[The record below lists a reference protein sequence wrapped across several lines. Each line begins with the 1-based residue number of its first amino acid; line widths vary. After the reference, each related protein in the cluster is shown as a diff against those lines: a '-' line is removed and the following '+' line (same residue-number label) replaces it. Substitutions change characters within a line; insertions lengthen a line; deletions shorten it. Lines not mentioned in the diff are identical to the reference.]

1 MKSPK
6 KTLITNFSAL
16 TVVQLANYILP
27 LVILPYL
34 VRVIGPAK
42 FGVLAFAQAVVFYFT
57 LLPDFGINLY
67 APREIALLKDD
78 KKALSAFVS
87 GVLLI
92 KAVFLC
98 ASLVLYIAVVAV
110 VPRFRD
116 ESLVFILSAGYM
128 IANSFL
134 PTWFFQGIE
143 KMVNITMGLL
153 VARILSFVLIF
164 SLIREKGD
172 YVWVPLINSGGL
184 MAGVFLMYVLMF
196 YREGIKLMLSSKV
209 QLMKILRESIP
220 LFVSN
225 VAISVYTGINIV
237 VLGFLT
243 TDTVV
248 GYYSAA
254 ERLVKAGMGLQG
266 QLGNVFYPHTSSM
279 LKVSRERACLYE
291 ARVWPW
297 FFCEIG
303 IIHCA

>member
-67 APREIALLKDD
+67 APREIALLKEDQ
-78 KKALSAFVS
+78 KALSAIVS

-92 KAVFLC
+92 KALFLC

-153 VARILSFVLIF
+153 VARILSLVLIF
-164 SLIREKGD
+164 SFIREKGD

-184 MAGVFLMYVLMF
+184 MAGVLLMYVLMF
-196 YREGIKLMLSSKV
+196 YREDIKLMLPSKV
-209 QLMKILRESIP
+209 QLRKILRESIP
-220 LFVSN
+220 L
-225 VAISVYTGINIV
+225 
-237 VLGFLT
+237 
-243 TDTVV
+243 
-248 GYYSAA
+248 
-254 ERLVKAGMGLQG
+254 
-266 QLGNVFYPHTSSM
+266 
-279 LKVSRERACLYE
+279 
-291 ARVWPW
+291 
-297 FFCEIG
+297 
-303 IIHCA
+303 